1 MRIRI
6 KRKGILFLTF
16 VTLLIVIIVLA
27 IIFSIRSCSS
37 SSASVADNYAD
48 SLANDSLAF
57 AGFNADSILAVQ
69 QTKDSVVVHDKQNW
83 LEELMFHDMHESLY
97 GIDVSGFEIENSQIE
112 NGQTFSRLM
121 NEKYNVNIAVIN
133 ALIEKSKGIFD
144 MRDLRGGKPTTAFI
158 KQDTSSAGKLEYLVY
173 EKSASEYIIFG
184 AGDSIFVRKDQKE
197 VSSQERYVEGEIVS
211 SLWQALDDNGINPIL
226 ASRLEEIY
234 KWTIDFFAIQKGDRF
249 RVIYEERFIDTV
261 SVGIGRIFGAEF
273 THNGKPYM
281 AISFEQKNQNGEIEN
296 GYWDE
301 LGKNL
306 RKNILRAPLSFSAR
320 ISSRFGMRTH
330 PITRRRKAHNGI
342 DYAAPSGTPV
352 LCVADGTVT
361 AKGWDGGGGGN
372 RLWIRH
378 AQGLESGYLHLRG
391 YASGISVGSRV
402 RQGQVIGYVG
412 STGVS
417 TGPHLDYR
425 IRKLGKYI
433 DPTKVPSTPTDPIKE
448 ANKGAFNK
456 MKSDVVDVLDQ
467 YAKKR

>member
-1 MRIRI
+1 MNIKI
-6 KRKGILFLTF
+6 KRKGILVLTF
-16 VTLLIVIIVLA
+16 ATLIVAIIVLA
-27 IIFSIRSCSS
+27 VIFFVRSCSS
-37 SSASVADNYAD
+37 NSVGGVSHSD
-48 SLANDSLAF
+48 SLAVDSLNF
-57 AGFNADSILAVQ
+57 AAFNADSILSVQ
-69 QTKDSVVVHDKQNW
+69 QSKDSVVKHDKQNW

-158 KQDTSSAGKLEYLVY
+158 RQDTSSAGRLEYLVY
-173 EKSASEYIIFG
+173 EKSASEYIVFG

-197 VSSQERYVEGEIVS
+197 VSSQERYVEGEIIS

-261 SVGIGRIFGAEF
+261 SVGVGRIFGAEF
-273 THNGKPYM
+273 THNDKPYM
-281 AISFEQKNQNGEIEN
+281 AISFEQKSKNGDVEN

-330 PITRRRKAHNGI
+330 PITRRRRAHNGI
-342 DYAAPSGTPV
+342 DYAAPSGTQV

-361 AKGWDGGGGGN
+361 AKGWDSGGGGN

-391 YASGISVGSRV
+391 YAKGISVGTRV

-412 STGVS
+412 STGMS

-433 DPTKVPSTPTDPIKE
+433 DPTKVPSTPTNPITD